1 MLSTTREFPLTDE
14 MKRLLNITRV
24 HAEGKTLFVENAQ
37 AEPITCPYT
46 GELSTTL
53 DGLKQALIDN
63 RFEDKLTEID
73 NLIRYLSDEWRKQEE
88 EKSASSN
95 KDANSNTEKPY
106 YIHKYSKG
114 IPLVEAVIVA
124 GQPRFI
130 QMKEGS
136 DLDFD
141 LLSELPMGNRLL
153 KPRDIHSYLCEP
165 YVFEFKEKI
174 RDYLK
179 LASKK
184 STNLNFDQIFKL
196 VKTIFMKYVVLE
208 DHYITL
214 LAADVIYSYFQDLF
228 GTTHY
233 VICIGDNGSGKNSIL
248 MTFASLGYRV
258 LLATSVSAAN
268 VYTFL
273 GSIDE
278 CQGTIAEDEINNLD
292 NDPDKLNIYKSGYC
306 RGSGRIPKIDLK
318 SGRTQEVFNTYCFKI
333 FASESSLDNSKAKGL
348 RDRSFEILC
357 LVGKPQHNIKDVY
370 DKNNEQLRNE
380 LVKTRKL
387 LFAYRMCHHGDT
399 MNDVSLNII
408 NREAELTKPLIRLF
422 HDSPGVKKELL
433 SALSKCLDAK
443 RKVKSNSLEAI
454 LYTAICNLIPEH
466 GYTIDNQSI
475 IAEVKGITDGVDIEN
490 QQAFYCQDLGK
501 ITHRKITDTLVD
513 KFKAERV
520 PVGRD
525 KDKKRGLR
533 FTKENLDRK
542 GIEYDVPDE
551 IKILPTNQEI
561 SSGPDSF
568 DSILLEDKMGTQ
580 GTQGTLGTVLE
591 GVDEGT
597 NEIDVGQIDKDTRD
611 SSQSHEAIQDT
622 ENVIKTENGPTHP
635 LEASPPSPPSPQLE
649 GNDANNTEEKPSVIA
664 VKSSPSMLSIS
675 LDSND
680 RDESNRLEQLFIC
693 PHCPKFKS
701 TLESEYQRHI
711 VLKHPRKPG
720 YPNTA
725 VAGVVLAD

>member
-268 VYTFL
+268 VFTFL
-273 GSIDE
+273 GTIEE

-292 NDPDKLNIYKSGYC
+292 NDPDKLNIHKSGYSL
-306 RGSGRIPKIDLK
+306 GSCRIPKTDLK
-318 SGRTQEVFNTYCFKI
+318 SGRIQDLFYTYCFKI

-348 RDRSFEILC
+348 LDRCFEIPC
-357 LVGKPQHNIKDVY
+357 IVGKPKHNIKEVRAR
-370 DKNNEQLRNE
+370 DKTNEQLRNE
-380 LVKTRKL
+380 LEKTRKL
-387 LFAYRMCHHGDT
+387 LFACRMLHHNDT
-399 MNDVSLNII
+399 IKDIQLGII

-422 HDSPGVKKELL
+422 RNSPDVLKLP
-433 SALSKCLDAK
+433 ALQKCLDAK
-443 RKVKSNSLEAI
+443 REVKSTSLEAI
-454 LYTAICNLIPEH
+454 LYTTIRNLTTDIK
-466 GYTIDNQSI
+466 TVDNSQIVEEPLAWIIGNSSI
-475 IAEVKGITDGVDIEN
+475 IEEVKRITYGQDIPG
-490 QQAFYCQDLGK
+490 QDALYCQDLGK
-501 ITHRKITDTLVD
+501 VTYTRITKTLVD
-513 KFKAERV
+513 KFKASR
-520 PVGRD
+520 GSIGTGNQ
-525 KDKKRGLR
+525 KRRALR
-533 FTKENLDRK
+533 FTKEDFDRK
-542 GIEYDVPDE
+542 GIEYKVPDKIE
-551 IKILPTNQEI
+551 ILPDNHEI
-561 SSGPDSF
+561 SSGPDTF
-568 DSILLEDKMGTQ
+568 DTILLEDKAGTV
-580 GTQGTLGTVLE
+580 GTVGTVLGGMHKAVDEKTGTLGVPE
-591 GVDEGT
+591 GMDRGT
-597 NEIDVGQIDKDTRD
+597 DKEVHAQIAEEIQREDD
-611 SSQSHEAIQDT
+611 
-622 ENVIKTENGPTHP
+622 VIKPENSLTH
-635 LEASPPSPPSPQLE
+635 
-649 GNDANNTEEKPSVIA
+649 
-664 VKSSPSMLSIS
+664 
-675 LDSND
+675 
-680 RDESNRLEQLFIC
+680 
-693 PHCPKFKS
+693 
-701 TLESEYQRHI
+701 
-711 VLKHPRKPG
+711 
-720 YPNTA
+720 
-725 VAGVVLAD
+725 